1 MRRAYFWGKVQ
12 DGVFPRGEK
21 GWGRLGPGWAVGTS
35 TRRCPEFAH
44 VHSMASDTP
53 SQEMGGQGPGPHG
66 LMRPGLRPMSRGRC
80 EGMLRSLPAQQLTRV
95 LGRGMWDLPGPGI
108 QPVFPTLAGSF
119 FTTNHQGSPWW
130 GFPGGVLLSYQI

>member
-44 VHSMASDTP
+44 VHLMASDTP
-53 SQEMGGQGPGPHG
+53 SQETGGAGARST
-66 LMRPGLRPMSRGRC
+66 RPYEAWAVAC
-80 EGMLRSLPAQQLTRV
+80 E
-95 LGRGMWDLPGPGI
+95 
-108 QPVFPTLAGSF
+108 
-119 FTTNHQGSPWW
+119 PWS
-130 GFPGGVLLSYQI
+130 V